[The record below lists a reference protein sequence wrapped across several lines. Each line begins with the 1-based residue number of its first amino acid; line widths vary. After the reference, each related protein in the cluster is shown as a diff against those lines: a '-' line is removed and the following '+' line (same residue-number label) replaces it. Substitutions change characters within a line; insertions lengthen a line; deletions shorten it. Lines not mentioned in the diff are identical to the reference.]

1 MQTTFK
7 RIAAA
12 LLISLS
18 LGLSG
23 TAMAQAIAPINVNSA
38 DEELLAELPGIGPS
52 RDLSVPALCCLLF
65 RPPVH
70 ALPSLFI

>member
-52 RDLSVPALCCLLF
+52 QRCL
-65 RPPVH
+65 
-70 ALPSLFI
+70 

>member
-23 TAMAQAIAPINVNSA
+23 TAMAQAIAPT
-38 DEELLAELPGIGPS
+38 
-52 RDLSVPALCCLLF
+52 VPLKM
-65 RPPVH
+65 PMT
-70 ALPSLFI
+70 